1 MAEHRSGYS
10 VGRVITIAYLR
21 DPRVMGIVAGTL
33 YGTLTHLGIDMTEM
47 EAYAHTRGIRDG
59 LYEADVVDGEHQCLG
74 GEA

>member
-33 YGTLTHLGIDMTEM
+33 HGTLARIGIDMTEM
-47 EAYAHTRGIRDG
+47 EAYAHARDIRDG
-59 LYEADVVDGEHQCLG
+59 LHEADVVDGERLSVG